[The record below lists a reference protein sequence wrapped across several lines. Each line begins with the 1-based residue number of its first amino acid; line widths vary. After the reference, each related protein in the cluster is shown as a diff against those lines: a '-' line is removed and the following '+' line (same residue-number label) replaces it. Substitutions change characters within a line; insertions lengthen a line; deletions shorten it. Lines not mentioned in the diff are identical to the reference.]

1 MTCVSAASAHRG
13 AKGEHL
19 FEGHFLER
27 GIFIAAPKHDLH
39 RIDYVIE
46 WEGEL
51 KRVNVKTL
59 HWVPTGNY
67 WQAET
72 KTSKGKG
79 SRAYTADEIDYF
91 GVTSLEYEHIW
102 LIPLSATKG
111 VTCLRWHPPEKKHQK
126 RFDSFN
132 WLPYIVKQ
140 GCLSVS
146 NTPTT
151 KSS

>member
-1 MTCVSAASAHRG
+1 VTCISTPSAHRG

-39 RIDYVIE
+39 RVDYVVE
-46 WEGEL
+46 WTGNL
-51 KRVNVKTL
+51 HRVNVKTL

-67 WQAET
+67 YQADT
-72 KTSKGKG
+72 KTSNGKG
-79 SRAYTADEIDYF
+79 NRAYTADEIDYL
-91 GVTSLEYEHIW
+91 GVVSLEYGHIW

-111 VTCLRWHPPEKKHQK
+111 STCLRWHPPEKNHRK

-132 WLPYIVKQ
+132 WTPYLIKQ
-140 GCLSVS
+140 GCTS
-146 NTPTT
+146 NPDT
-151 KSS
+151 KTRKFS